1 MAAKCTRKRIIIK
14 KGRKVIADFMGRQG
28 SSCPP
33 RRKPSTAHLRP
44 WKAVMKKASPQ
55 CARRFGGGTKAF
67 GRCMKDAL
75 KSVHG

>member
-1 MAAKCTRKRIIIK
+1 MAARCTRKTIK
-14 KGRKVIADFMGRQG
+14 FKTRRGRTITFTGKSG
-28 SSCPP
+28 SACPP

-75 KSVHG
+75 KSVRG